1 MKNTNDY
8 MTFAD
13 EAVMHT
19 YNRFPVVFDHG
30 DGMYLYDVEGKEYLD
45 FAAGIAVSAFGY
57 NNEEYKEALKEQIDK
72 LIHTIIIN

>member
-8 MTFAD
+8 MTFVD

-45 FAAGIAVSAFGY
+45 FCGG
-57 NNEEYKEALKEQIDK
+57 NRG
-72 LIHTIIIN
+72 